1 MSFTWKDYLLTSVV
15 LCIVILADFFII
27 RILASLVQQ
36 LPVEYQG
43 IVKITAFCL
52 VFFILL
58 GVVYAKILRLICPFE
73 DSVFSSNDQSL
84 RCLLWKQTV
93 FTYEWT
99 ASILAYITPVLLRLF
114 LFRMLGAKLG
124 KGVLIGGKIVE
135 PQMVTMGDYSFAGE
149 MSLLMAHAIMRDS
162 VVLKRIIIGNYVSI
176 GSHAVIMPGVQIG
189 DESIVAA
196 GALVPMDTVIPP
208 GEVWGGIPARK
219 IKDIDKSDVR
229 S

>member
-1 MSFTWKDYLLTSVV
+1 MKFTLRDIILSVMAVLITAALALFSLYLLSP
-15 LCIVILADFFII
+15 FFMY
-27 RILASLVQQ
+27 LS
-36 LPVEYQG
+36 VEYRG
-43 IVKITAFCL
+43 IVKIL
-52 VFFILL
+52 VFIIIIFFGL
-58 GVVYAKILRLICPFE
+58 GSAYARILRLICPFE

-99 ASILAYITPVLLRLF
+99 ASIFAYITPVLLRPF
-114 LFRMLGAKLG
+114 LYRMLGAKLG

-149 MSLLMAHAIMRDS
+149 MSLLMAHAIMRDK
-162 VVLKRIIIGNYVSI
+162 VVLKKIVIGDHVSI
-176 GSHAVIMPGVQIG
+176 GSHAVIMPGVRIG

-208 GEVWGGIPARK
+208 GEVWGGIPAKK
-219 IKDIDKSDVR
+219 IKDIDASDIR

>member
-1 MSFTWKDYLLTSVV
+1 MKFTIRDFVLSITAVLITVALAMSAIYLLSP
-15 LCIVILADFFII
+15 FF
-27 RILASLVQQ
+27 RH
-36 LPVEYQG
+36 LPTEYRG
-43 IVKITAFCL
+43 IVKIA
-52 VFFILL
+52 VFSMLISWGL
-58 GVVYAKILRLICPFE
+58 GFVYGTILRLICPFE

-84 RCLLWKQTV
+84 RCLVWKQTV

-99 ASILAYITPVLLRLF
+99 ASILAYITPVLLRPILYR
-114 LFRMLGAKLG
+114 LLGAKLG

-176 GSHAVIMPGVQIG
+176 GSHAVIMPGVRIG

-196 GALVPMDTVIPP
+196 GALVVMNTVIPP
-208 GEVWGGIPARK
+208 NEVWGGIPAKK
-219 IKDIDKSDVR
+219 IKDVDKSDVR